1 MRQGIKWAIWLY
13 LILLIFEGALRK
25 WILPGA
31 QEALLIVRDPV
42 LLAIYAMALFS
53 GILPRTRFLAVLAAL
68 AGASFLFA
76 FLSGQTNILVTLY
89 GLRTN
94 YLHVPLIWIMAE
106 ALDRE
111 DVEKLG
117 SFLLMMVVPMT
128 LIMAKQFRSPM
139 DSFINRGVGGDEVGQ
154 IYGALGRIRPPGFF
168 SFITGPMVFFPLAAA
183 FFMHQATTGR
193 RLWLPIVAAC
203 GVALIIAMP
212 LSISRGTMI
221 TTGAVGIVYIVCMVR
236 LGLINTSI
244 IRFVAVGGLLLVA
257 LSFLPIF
264 SEAREVFMDRW
275 DTAAAE
281 VEGNAWGSLTSRVMA
296 NFTLPF
302 RSAAN
307 APFFGHGIGVGSNVG
322 ARLLAGQ
329 VGFLLAEDEWGKIF
343 LELGPLLGGSYI
355 AFRVA
360 LTVYLFLVGSRAL
373 VRDRDPLPL
382 GIWAACSPAIL
393 LHQWAPPTLLG
404 FAVFGGGLVLASTN
418 YVEDDEEEDDS
429 DDVDDEEDGDDSD
442 EDEEDDDDSS
452 QDDKHE
458 DEAAAQLEA
467 RRRRMRGL

>member
-1 MRQGIKWAIWLY
+1 MRRGIKWGIWLY
-13 LILLIFEGALRK
+13 LILLIFEGAFRK
-25 WILPGA
+25 WIFPGA

-53 GILPRTRFLAVLAAL
+53 GVVPRSKFLVVLVGL
-68 AGASFLFA
+68 AGASLLFSFLA
-76 FLSGQTNILVTLY
+76 GQSNILVTLY

-106 ALDRE
+106 VLDRD

-117 SFLLMMVVPMT
+117 SFVLLMVLPMVLV
-128 LIMAKQFRSPM
+128 MAKQFRSPM

-168 SFITGPMVFFPLAAA
+168 AFITGPMVYFPLAAA
-183 FFMHQATTGR
+183 FFMHQATLGR
-193 RLWLPIVAAC
+193 RLWFPLVIAC

-221 TTGAVGIVYIVCMVR
+221 TTGFVGGLYVVCMAR
-236 LGLINTSI
+236 LGLINSSI
-244 IRFVAVGGLLLVA
+244 IRFVVVGGILLIA

-275 DTAAAE
+275 NTAAAE
-281 VEGNAWGSLTSRVMA
+281 VEGNAWGSLTSRVLA
-296 NFTLPF
+296 AFTLPF
-302 RSAAN
+302 QSAAD

-343 LELGPLLGGSYI
+343 LELGPVLGGGFIIY
-355 AFRVA
+355 RVA
-360 LTVYLFLVGSRAL
+360 LTVHLFLVGSRAL

-382 GIWAACSPAIL
+382 GIWAACSPAVL

-404 FAVFGGGLVLASTN
+404 FAIFGSGLLLAATN
-418 YVEDDEEEDDS
+418 Y
-429 DDVDDEEDGDDSD
+429 VDDEEDDE
-442 EDEEDDDDSS
+442 EDEEASDDDEQSDDDDN
-452 QDDKHE
+452 DPVE
-458 DEAAAQLEA
+458 DESETKPEDSPAALLEA
-467 RRRRMRGL
+467 KRRRLRGL